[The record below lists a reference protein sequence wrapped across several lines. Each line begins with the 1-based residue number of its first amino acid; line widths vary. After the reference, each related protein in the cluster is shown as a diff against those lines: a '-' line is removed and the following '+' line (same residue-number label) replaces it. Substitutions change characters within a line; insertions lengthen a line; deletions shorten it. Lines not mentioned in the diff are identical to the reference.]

1 MPERA
6 EQQIKHDKLCR
17 NVKSP
22 DHAACGLSAILTE
35 RCRKIRCKTGQIVEP
50 YMKITDE
57 EQGKADGQQNRGP
70 AVGLPPGMEKIQ
82 EQKDKVEQGSRQK
95 EAAFYTA

>member
-1 MPERA
+1 
-6 EQQIKHDKLCR
+6 
-17 NVKSP
+17 
-22 DHAACGLSAILTE
+22 
-35 RCRKIRCKTGQIVEP
+35 
-50 YMKITDE
+50 MKITDE

-82 EQKDKVEQGSRQK
+82 EQKDKVEQGSHQK